1 MNIQINRLNK
11 TYTFEYGAQAYIFHT
26 GVYKELDRI
35 YGTETLTDYVEL
47 VFDCYLSDMNR
58 TPLGALADFVAEN
71 RLRLKDMERKE
82 ILIEFYD
89 TEALL

>member
-1 MNIQINRLNK
+1 MNIQINCLNK
-11 TYTFEYGAQAYIFHT
+11 T
-26 GVYKELDRI
+26 
-35 YGTETLTDYVEL
+35 
-47 VFDCYLSDMNR
+47 YLSDMNR